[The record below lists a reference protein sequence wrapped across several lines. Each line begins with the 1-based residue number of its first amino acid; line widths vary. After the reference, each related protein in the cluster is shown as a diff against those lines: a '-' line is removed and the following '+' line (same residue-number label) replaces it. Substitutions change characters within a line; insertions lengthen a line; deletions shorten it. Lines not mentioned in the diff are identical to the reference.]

1 MKKWRCTVCG
11 YVHTGNEPPDKCPV
25 CGADKTLF
33 EEIEEKVEAVSETVE
48 QNESSELSEKK
59 EPDRTGVQAQEG
71 KESASEVQTGETQTS
86 EVQTGE
92 TQTSEVQTGETQTS
106 KTQTNETQT
115 GETSIDESSESKP
128 ARIYNM
134 IVKQLLKHH
143 AHPIS
148 VHFPNGVLPMSVIFI
163 VLAVAFEM
171 KEFEIVGFYSMIFVL
186 IILPFVLFTG
196 YLEWKNKYGG
206 HLTKIFLTKI
216 ICAVIVTGTAICAV
230 AWRFVDPKVMDI
242 YSPDRWTYVLL
253 CLTMLGAAVVAGMI
267 GGKLVFKD

>member
-11 YVHTGNEPPDKCPV
+11 YVHTGNEPPETCPV
-25 CGADKTLF
+25 CGADKSLF
-33 EEIEEKVEAVSETVE
+33 EEIEEKAEAVSETVG
-48 QNESSELSEKK
+48 QNETSELSEKK
-59 EPDRTGVQAQEG
+59 EPDKA
-71 KESASEVQTGETQTS
+71 ETQAGENLIADTPADETSTS
-86 EVQTGE
+86 E
-92 TQTSEVQTGETQTS
+92 
-106 KTQTNETQT
+106 
-115 GETSIDESSESKP
+115 ISESKP

-134 IVKQLLKHH
+134 LVRQLLKHH

-163 VLAVAFEM
+163 ILAVAFEM
-171 KEFEIVGFYSMIFVL
+171 KDLEIVGFYTMIFVL
-186 IILPFVLFTG
+186 ITLPFVLFTG

-216 ICAVIVTGTAICAV
+216 ICALIVTGSAICAV
-230 AWRFVDPKVMDI
+230 AWRFVDPKVMDV